1 MAEMCTLWLW
11 YHQILILGKAWGS
24 LKCSLIL
31 LFLYTSIVKK
41 IKPNQNLV
49 CLFANLSDSSNSLI
63 FFSLIYER

>member
-11 YHQILILGKAWGS
+11 YHQILILGKALGS

-49 CLFANLSDSSNSLI
+49 YLQTYLI
-63 FFSLIYER
+63 LQIPWYFFSLIYER